1 MKIGMIG
8 LGRMGASMAARL
20 IERGHEVAGW
30 NRTRARAEAIEGLS
44 VKDTPAAV
52 VAGADAVIVMV
63 LDEAAS
69 RQVYQGD
76 GGLLSADLGG
86 ALVID
91 MSTLA
96 PSEMAKRA
104 EQATG
109 AGAAFVACPVGGTV
123 GPARNGQLLGLA
135 GGQAAAIERARP
147 VLDELCKAVEVFDT
161 PAAAAAMKLAVNLP
175 LLAAFQA
182 LGEAA
187 LITRG
192 HDIPPQRFL
201 DIIKQSPGSAPAIG
215 MRADGILAE
224 MEGKAPK
231 VLGFSLDAVE
241 KDLRLMD
248 EVGQREGFA
257 LPVVEAVRKMAHA
270 ASNEGWGDRDLAA
283 LTAFNLRA

>member
-1 MKIGMIG
+1 M
-8 LGRMGASMAARL
+8 
-20 IERGHEVAGW
+20 
-30 NRTRARAEAIEGLS
+30 
-44 VKDTPAAV
+44 KDTPAAV

-96 PSEMAKRA
+96 PLEMAKRA

>member
-8 LGRMGASMAARL
+8 LGRMGAAMAARL

-30 NRTRARAEAIEGLS
+30 NRTRARAEEIQDLTVAES
-44 VKDTPAAV
+44 PAAV
-52 VAGADAVIVMV
+52 VEGADAVIVMV

-69 RQVYQGD
+69 RQVYKGEA
-76 GGLLSADLGG
+76 GLVSADLGE

-96 PSEMAKRA
+96 PAEMAKRA
-104 EQATG
+104 EEVTG
-109 AGAAFVACPVGGTV
+109 AGGAFVACPVGGTV

-135 GGQAAAIERARP
+135 GGTAAAVDRARP
-147 VLDELCKAVEVFDT
+147 VLDELCKGIEVFDT
-161 PAAAAAMKLAVNLP
+161 PAAAAAMKLAINLP

-192 HDIPPQRFL
+192 HDIPSQRFL
-201 DIIKQSPGSAPAIG
+201 DILKQSPGSAPAIG

-231 VLGFSLDAVE
+231 VIGFSIEAVE

-248 EVGQREGFA
+248 ELGRHEGFA

-270 ASNEGWGDRDLAA
+270 AGNEGWGGRDLAA